1 MQLQSL
7 VREQY
12 AVDEALNDCRK
23 NGYLTD
29 YVYREEF
36 LTMVLEHWTVE
47 QQLEDYARWAH
58 EAREAREEA
67 EAKALAEKLES
78 ARSLLQSGISIE
90 DVTKH
95 LKLSEELVQ
104 QLLID

>member
-1 MQLQSL
+1 
-7 VREQY
+7 
-12 AVDEALNDCRK
+12 
-23 NGYLTD
+23 
-29 YVYREEF
+29 
-36 LTMVLEHWTVE
+36 MVLEHWTVE

-58 EAREAREEA
+58 EAREEA
-67 EAKALAEKLES
+67 EAKALADKLES